1 MKIRLVDQTTYD
13 VESANVVDGHLK
25 IEMKN
30 KTAEEMQDIFSVSAN
45 LDKIEL
51 LTDEDEVYG
60 EFTGWT
66 KYAGVMLNGEL
77 KTAILTT
84 ESDDLAKRITT
95 AEANTLAAQTEIQK
109 QSREIE
115 GIKQEI
121 AEGGAGVDQELF
133 SASVVVAR
141 AQAQALS
148 DADALSAKVL
158 YEKWQALVDAGYT
171 AEKAGYKFTHEDILY
186 KTIKENQQ
194 FQAQWVPGQGTESIF
209 ERIDET
215 HSGTLEDPIPWHTNM
230 QPEKDK
236 YYIEGDLIAK
246 CIEDPG
252 QALHN
257 KLSEL
262 CPGRYFEAV
271 E

>member
-1 MKIRLVDQTTYD
+1 MKIRLVDQTTYE

-30 KTAEEMQDIFSVSAN
+30 KTAEEMQDIFSVPAN

-109 QSREIE
+109 QAQEIK

-141 AQAQALS
+141 AQAQALT
-148 DADALSAKVL
+148 DEQALQAKVL
-158 YEKWQALVDAGYT
+158 YPTFDELVATGYT
-171 AEKAGYKFTHEDILY
+171 AVEKGYKFCDGGNLY
-186 KTIKENQQ
+186 KTAQENVT
-194 FQAQWVPGQGTESIF
+194 FQVQYRPGEGTESLYT
-209 ERIDET
+209 RIDET
-215 HSGTLEDPIPWHTNM
+215 HAGTLGDPIPWVANM

-236 YYIEGDLIAK
+236 YYIEGELIAK